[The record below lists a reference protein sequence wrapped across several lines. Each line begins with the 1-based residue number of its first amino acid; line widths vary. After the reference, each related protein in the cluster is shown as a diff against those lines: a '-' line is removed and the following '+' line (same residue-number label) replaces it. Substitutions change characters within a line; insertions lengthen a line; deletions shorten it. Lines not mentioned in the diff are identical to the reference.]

1 VEEVEILKRRA
12 EAFFR
17 HAKEAIEREEY
28 DFACFSSEQAAQLAV
43 KSTMLRL
50 IGEIPRLHRI
60 RELLH
65 LLGTSVKKSEK
76 AIHRFVSGNSEGLRA
91 LEDSYITSRYIPTS
105 YTREEAEA
113 LLKLAKQIIELME
126 RVLKSCQL

>member
-1 VEEVEILKRRA
+1 MSAKEIEILRERA
-12 EAFFR
+12 GAFFR
-17 HAKEAIEREEY
+17 HAKEAIERGEY
-28 DFACFSSEQAAQLAV
+28 DFACFSSEQAAQLAI

-65 LLGTSVKKSEK
+65 LLGTSVPTSERL
-76 AIHRFVSGNSEGLRA
+76 IHQFVSKNNEGLRA
-91 LEDSYITSRYIPTS
+91 LEDTYITSRYIPTS

-113 LLKLAKQIIELME
+113 LLKLAQRIMGLME
-126 RVLKSCQL
+126 EVLE